1 VANRTV
7 PIQEAGYCTDQVDR
21 FRKALPTVFLFSV
34 AAADSRRLTRSLA
47 LSARPKARTV
57 R

>member
-1 VANRTV
+1 MFFYS
-7 PIQEAGYCTDQVDR
+7 I
-21 FRKALPTVFLFSV
+21 

-47 LSARPKARTV
+47 LSALPKARTI

>member
-1 VANRTV
+1 VASTTE
-7 PIQEAGYCTDQVDR
+7 PIQSALYCIDPVTLTER
-21 FRKALPTVFLFSV
+21 LLVFLYAA

-47 LSARPKARTV
+47 LSARPKARII

>member
-1 VANRTV
+1 M
-7 PIQEAGYCTDQVDR
+7 
-21 FRKALPTVFLFSV
+21 FLYSI

-47 LSARPKARTV
+47 LSARPKARTI

>member
-1 VANRTV
+1 M
-7 PIQEAGYCTDQVDR
+7 
-21 FRKALPTVFLFSV
+21 FLFSV

-47 LSARPKARTV
+47 LSARPNARTI

>member
-1 VANRTV
+1 M
-7 PIQEAGYCTDQVDR
+7 
-21 FRKALPTVFLFSV
+21 FFFSV

-47 LSARPKARTV
+47 LSARPKARTI